1 MMIRV
6 FRFNT
11 YLLLVAALVLAAG
24 CKSDKPAGKP
34 KYGRKDHSSLRL
46 FLEVNPDG
54 SDRTETVL
62 IGRERPFPMHV
73 EKQPFL
79 TEVNIE
85 KAAVVEALGGF
96 SIAVQF
102 DKEGGWL
109 LEQYTT
115 GHKGKHMAIAAE
127 FGQMRWV
134 AAPRMTERIADGRLV
149 FAPDATREEAERI
162 VHGLNRVAEL
172 TRKGRK

>member
-6 FRFNT
+6 FWFNT
-11 YLLLVAALVLAAG
+11 YLLAIGALALAAG
-24 CKSDKPAGKP
+24 CRSDAPSGKP
-34 KYGRKDHSSLRL
+34 KYGKNDHSSLRL
-46 FLEVNPDG
+46 FLEVNQDG
-54 SDRTETVL
+54 SDRTETVT
-62 IGRERPFPMHV
+62 IGRERPFPVHV

-85 KAAVVEALGGF
+85 KSSIVEALGGF

-115 GHKGKHMAIAAE
+115 GHKGRRLAVAAE
-127 FGQMRWV
+127 FGQMRWL
-134 AAPRMTERIADGRLV
+134 AAPRITGRIADGRLE
-149 FAPDATREEAERI
+149 FTPDATRDEAERI

-172 TRKGRK
+172 VAKGRK